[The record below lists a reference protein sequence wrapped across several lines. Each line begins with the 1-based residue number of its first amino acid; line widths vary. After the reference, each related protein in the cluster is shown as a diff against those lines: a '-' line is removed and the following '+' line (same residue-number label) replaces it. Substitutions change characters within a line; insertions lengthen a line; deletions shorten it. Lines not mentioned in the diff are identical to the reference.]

1 MAGTL
6 RRAGVDERTAS
17 GRWGGRRQVSGEHY
31 RCAAAIT
38 AGLVLATVA
47 VSSKLMRDLKV
58 FQTVEPA
65 DLMDR
70 RHVRHRELLDLA
82 GKRGFKTEV
91 QAAKD
96 WGKHIL
102 GAEDRNGLLHA
113 SAYLHY
119 QLPWE
124 HSNKRVHIWYHTLVP
139 KRSADDTYFAV
150 EGTNF
155 GYFGLQQIRDYPMF
169 EGKVIFSQWDHD
181 GAEHHAQA
189 SAEVLECGPLAVCT
203 RFGGEGT
210 GAKSYI
216 NFHDWKLKEDY
227 MFVTVAEELGPSQAL
242 YSGYFHAE
250 ELGGWV
256 LLSKIK
262 VCTGSDPWH
271 IAGMYSFTEQ
281 WTTRDYAEER
291 WQMLGP
297 SYVEYKEGFDGW
309 SQITQATF
317 SYTSGSNENNENVN
331 ANVTIGGKRWG
342 LGIGGKVQKGEAY
355 KTLKV
360 NPEPTIPS
368 QLKLFECL
376 QANGTLPT
384 GCAGGTCTK
393 RAVSR
398 VFREA
403 FSSSHLITTGALGVS
418 VLLLL
423 WMVAYYMGCCV
434 CCSAPA
440 GEQEQYLL
448 VEEQPSQSSGAVSS
462 AVGGEGGEGGE
473 GGGKSTPVAEKPE
486 PKAGA
491 NVEAPGPEAGANE

>member
-1 MAGTL
+1 MAC
-6 RRAGVDERTAS
+6 VDERPSS
-17 GRWGGRRQVSGEHY
+17 GRGSRRQVSREHY
-31 RCAAAIT
+31 RCVAAIT
-38 AGLVLATVA
+38 AGLVLASVA

-70 RHVRHRELLDLA
+70 RHVRHRELLDLT
-82 GKRGFKTEV
+82 GKQGFKTEV

-102 GAEDRNGLLHA
+102 GKEDRDGLLHA

-124 HSNKRVHIWYHTLVP
+124 HSNKRVHIWYHTIVP
-139 KRSADDTYFAV
+139 KRSADDTYFAA

-155 GYFGLQQIRDYPMF
+155 GYFGLQQVRDYPFF
-169 EGKVIFSQWDHD
+169 EGKVIFSQWDHQD
-181 GAEHHAQA
+181 GVEHGQAQA
-189 SAEVLECGPLAVCT
+189 RAEVLECGPLAVCT

-210 GAKSYI
+210 GSKSYI
-216 NFHDWKLKEDY
+216 NFNDWKLKEDY

-271 IAGMYSFTEQ
+271 IAGMYSFSEQ
-281 WTTRDYAEER
+281 WSTRDYAEER

-317 SYTSGSNENNENVN
+317 SYTFGDNENNENVN
-331 ANVTIGGKRWG
+331 ANVTGGGKQWG
-342 LGIGGKVQKGEAY
+342 LGIGGKVQKGEAE

-360 NPEPTIPS
+360 NESHIPS
-368 QLKLFECL
+368 QLKLFEFL

-393 RAVSR
+393 RAVINI
-398 VFREA
+398 FDEA
-403 FSSSHLITTGALGVS
+403 FSSSNLITTGALGVC

-423 WMVAYYMGCCV
+423 WIAYYMGCCV
-434 CCSAPA
+434 CCSAPV
-440 GEQEQYLL
+440 GEQEQYLI
-448 VEEQPSQSSGAVSS
+448 VRENKFQSSGAVPS
-462 AVGGEGGEGGE
+462 AVAGEGGE
-473 GGGKSTPVAEKPE
+473 GGGKSTAVAEKPA

-491 NVEAPGPEAGANE
+491 HVEGPGPKAGAKE